1 MTNVMLMSDAR
12 AARFAA
18 VQEQER
24 RNARGHKPLPTDF
37 ATGQWSVA
45 AGNAKATVTV
55 TAMPA
60 NAEAIMYRVNYGTW
74 QNAGRATTG
83 AFDISGLTNGVQYA
97 IQLRAFN
104 SIGGSDGSTV
114 KTVTPTA

>member
-1 MTNVMLMSDAR
+1 MAEVFTMTNAR

-24 RNARGHKPLPTDF
+24 RNARVHKPLPTDF
-37 ATGQWSVA
+37 ASGQWSVA
-45 AGNAKATVTV
+45 AGNGKAVVTV
-55 TAMPA
+55 SAMPA
-60 NAEAIMYRVNYGTW
+60 NAEAIMYRVNYGVW

-114 KTVTPTA
+114 KTVTPSA